1 MYVICYCF
9 TGDCDVGALLLEN
22 GADADAQDV
31 NGRTPMHVAAQ
42 CGCTSYLELL
52 ITHGTDI
59 NIKDKLGVTAL
70 HQAERNGYT
79 QCVELLLRHAADSVP
94 TPDYIGE
101 STVPP
106 HVLENISKFESAH
119 PESED
124 DSDIDLG
131 FGLFWYLFKT
141 TLRESRHVWI
151 EIRIDRI
158 GIKLRKF
165 SALLRYAVEKL
176 KFLMPSNSDFHK
188 L

>member
-1 MYVICYCF
+1 MKTLTKNSRDHCRTSTQTHGNLVEIFRQAIRRERMYVICYCF

-52 ITHGTDI
+52 ITHGADI
-59 NIKDKLGVTAL
+59 NIRDKLGVTAL

-131 FGLFWYLFKT
+131 FGLF
-141 TLRESRHVWI
+141 
-151 EIRIDRI
+151 
-158 GIKLRKF
+158 
-165 SALLRYAVEKL
+165 
-176 KFLMPSNSDFHK
+176 
-188 L
+188 